1 MRGNWSLDMQKTDK
15 ELDVQT
21 QDNTGSLNMLTQVD
35 TVFLQMNKPH
45 FLRALLINVCQKKLR
60 PTEVLF
66 FFISNFSYSVFDT
79 FLTDDDTRSFCGQCR
94 SRSDYT
100 EHAV

>member
-35 TVFLQMNKPH
+35 TVFFADEQTPFSQSIADKCMSKKIEANWGTVFFYKQ
-45 FLRALLINVCQKKLR
+45 FLL
-60 PTEVLF
+60 
-66 FFISNFSYSVFDT
+66 
-79 FLTDDDTRSFCGQCR
+79 
-94 SRSDYT
+94 
-100 EHAV
+100 